1 MRAVQLALIHFG
13 STLLKCKVLS
23 RCDSCVIFQQGR
35 GDKGLSTVML
45 VWEIF
50 QWSISYNS
58 CGSVSSNT
66 DLSSLIKGILTVTH
80 VLSLYILNGTCLWFC
95 QLYVNLH
102 LSNWKHVI
110 KSNCNFMGLVQCF
123 LELFRQHTGL
133 QKQRLL
139 PFA

>member
-13 STLLKCKVLS
+13 SILLKSKVLS

-35 GDKGLSTVML
+35 GDKVLSTVML

-66 DLSSLIKGILTVTH
+66 DLSSLIKGIFNSNPCVEPLYPKRDLPL
-80 VLSLYILNGTCLWFC
+80 VLLALCKPPFEQLETC
-95 QLYVNLH
+95 H
-102 LSNWKHVI
+102 
-110 KSNCNFMGLVQCF
+110 
-123 LELFRQHTGL
+123 
-133 QKQRLL
+133 
-139 PFA
+139 